1 MTVYIF
7 NLKIQRCKF
16 LDKFH
21 VSTTVFSGSAA
32 KKMAAG
38 SHILIFSLRKETKK
52 CIVWRQNVAGTSIF
66 TKDPGDYAVL
76 RQHIAVINQ
85 TIADLSASP
94 GSVREPVIYVLA
106 EFVR

>member
-1 MTVYIF
+1 
-7 NLKIQRCKF
+7 
-16 LDKFH
+16 
-21 VSTTVFSGSAA
+21 
-32 KKMAAG
+32 MAAG

-85 TIADLSASP
+85 TIADL
-94 GSVREPVIYVLA
+94 
-106 EFVR
+106 